1 MRKKIIVF
9 SAHPDDET
17 LGCGGYIKKL
27 SKKNYISVCIFSS
40 GITSRQKHNY
50 KDLTTLKKNALRAFK
65 ILGFKKNFFLNL
77 DDNKL
82 DNYPLLDLVK
92 MTERII
98 RKEKPNIIFT
108 HFPDDL
114 NIDHK
119 VVTNAVL
126 TAARPISNNKFLEKV
141 YFYETL
147 SSTEWSINQKFMPN
161 TYIDIKDSI
170 KFKTKALK
178 SYKSE
183 IRTFPHPRSVKGI
196 EVLAQKRG
204 SEVSLKFAEA
214 FMLFRNVSK
223 I

>member
-27 SKKNYISVCIFSS
+27 SKKNDPYVCIFTA
-40 GITSRQKHNY
+40 GITSREKHNY
-50 KDLTTLKKNALRAFK
+50 KDTRTLKKNALKAFK
-65 ILGFKKNFFLNL
+65 ILGFKKNYFLNL

-92 MTERII
+92 MTENII
-98 RKEKPNIIFT
+98 KKVKPNIIFT

-126 TAARPISNNKFLEKV
+126 TAARPIQNNNFLKKIF
-141 YFYETL
+141 FYETL
-147 SSTEWSINQKFMPN
+147 SSTEWSINQKFIPN

-170 KFKTKALK
+170 KFKINAMK

-214 FMLFRNVSK
+214 FMLYRNVSE